1 MGYIASNRIWVSS
14 VPRIKPHDGF
24 QLEPFPKCQAGNHQ
38 RLLLDQTHYNPPKCD
53 ITDITIFMIWHLPSL
68 TITYH
73 GYLSIYVLESAIFRP
88 CGFSNMLY
96 LHVETT
102 SIASIAIAC
111 QENEVVVLRQRLTE
125 GESRDS
131 PIEGEAESENVD
143 QAVPLWPP
151 VDPRGFPQEKTCGTQ
166 PEVGIYFD
174 LLKPF

>member
-1 MGYIASNRIWVSS
+1 
-14 VPRIKPHDGF
+14 
-24 QLEPFPKCQAGNHQ
+24 
-38 RLLLDQTHYNPPKCD
+38 
-53 ITDITIFMIWHLPSL
+53 
-68 TITYH
+68 
-73 GYLSIYVLESAIFRP
+73 
-88 CGFSNMLY
+88 MLY

-131 PIEGEAESENVD
+131 PIEGEAESEKVD
-143 QAVPLWPP
+143 QAVPLGPP

-174 LLKPF
+174 LLKPFWNSVSMIFYVIFCPYWRIWTFMW